1 MKTIYAYVALVVALL
16 SVGQAMAQPYGRGE
30 NQGREKQ
37 EYRQERRINEQ
48 QRYEQQRYDRQ
59 RYSRN
64 TPQRWEQRGVGPNH
78 SYYRGDRMPTQYRS
92 YQYVVEDW
100 RGHGLRV
107 PPRGYHWVQNG
118 NDYVL
123 VAIATGLILELL
135 LSR

>member
-1 MKTIYAYVALVVALL
+1 MKTTHAYVALVVALL
-16 SVGQAMAQPYGRGE
+16 SAGQAMAQPYGRGE
-30 NQGREKQ
+30 NRGREKQ
-37 EYRQERRINEQ
+37 EDRQERRINEQ
-48 QRYEQQRYDRQ
+48 QRYDRQ
-59 RYSRN
+59 RYARN

-78 SYYRGDRMPTQYRS
+78 SYYRGDRMPIQYRS

-107 PPRGYHWVQNG
+107 PPRGYHWVQSG

-135 LSR
+135 LNR